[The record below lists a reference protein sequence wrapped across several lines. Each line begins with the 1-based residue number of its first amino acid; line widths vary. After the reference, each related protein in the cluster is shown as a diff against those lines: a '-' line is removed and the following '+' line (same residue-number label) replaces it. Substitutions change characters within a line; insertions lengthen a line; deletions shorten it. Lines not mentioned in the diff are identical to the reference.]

1 MKFSPAYLQQR
12 EEAIQEGIQQGR
24 KQWVKEILKFRFST
38 IDEEL
43 ASIIEALVQV
53 SDEEFIPL
61 LLNLSREELLQRF
74 GRSEKL

>member
-24 KQWVKEILKFRFST
+24 KQWVKEIFKFRFST

-74 GRSEKL
+74 GRSEKP